1 MSTILFRE
9 IVFGPVH
16 SRRLGVSLGV
26 DLVTPKSCNM
36 NCVFCECGATR
47 ELKLKRESFK
57 DIDEVKNEI
66 LEAIKIVKPDYIT
79 FSGSGEPTLSKD
91 LGKIIE
97 WIKSNLEIKVCVI
110 TNSLLL
116 EDNEVVKELEKADL
130 IMPTLN
136 SVDNLIFKKINRP
149 SAQIDVSQVMR
160 GLENLSKKYK
170 GKIYIESFIIEGLN
184 DSNEHIEKMVAFL
197 KNINFTKLQLNT
209 LDRPGTENWVQP
221 ASYETMQRIKNKYL
235 ELGISNVEIVKEM
248 KELDKKIEVNEELLK
263 NMKEKRE
270 YSEKDLKKIFKI

>member
-1 MSTILFRE
+1 MFKH
-9 IVFGPVH
+9 VFGPVP

-184 DSNEHIEKMVAFL
+184 DSNEHTEKMVAFL

-209 LDRPGTENWVQP
+209 LDRSGTENWVQP

>member
-1 MSTILFRE
+1 MFKH
-9 IVFGPVH
+9 VFGPVP

-149 SAQIDVSQVMR
+149 PAQIDVSQVMR

-184 DSNEHIEKMVAFL
+184 DSNEHTEKMVAFL

>member
-1 MSTILFRE
+1 MFKH
-9 IVFGPVH
+9 VFGPVP

-57 DIDEVKNEI
+57 DIEEVKNEI

-184 DSNEHIEKMVAFL
+184 DSNEHTEKMVVFL

>member
-1 MSTILFRE
+1 MFKH
-9 IVFGPVH
+9 VFGPVP

-149 SAQIDVSQVMR
+149 SAQIDVSQVMK

-184 DSNEHIEKMVAFL
+184 DSNEHTEKMVAFL

-209 LDRPGTENWVQP
+209 LDRQGTENWVQP

>member
-1 MSTILFRE
+1 MFKH
-9 IVFGPVH
+9 VFGPVP

-184 DSNEHIEKMVAFL
+184 DSNEHTEKMVAFL

>member
-1 MSTILFRE
+1 MFKH
-9 IVFGPVH
+9 VFGPVP

-184 DSNEHIEKMVAFL
+184 DFNEHTEKMVAFL

>member
-1 MSTILFRE
+1 MFKH
-9 IVFGPVH
+9 VFGPVP

-36 NCVFCECGATR
+36 NCVFCECGATI

-184 DSNEHIEKMVAFL
+184 DSNEHTEKMVAFL

-209 LDRPGTENWVQP
+209 LDRPGTENWVQS

>member
-1 MSTILFRE
+1 MFKH
-9 IVFGPVH
+9 VFGPVP

-149 SAQIDVSQVMR
+149 SAQINVSQVMR

-184 DSNEHIEKMVAFL
+184 DSNEHTEKMVAFL

>member
-1 MSTILFRE
+1 MFKH
-9 IVFGPVH
+9 VFGPVP

-136 SVDNLIFKKINRP
+136 SMDNLIFKKINRP

-184 DSNEHIEKMVAFL
+184 DSNEHTEKMVAFL

-248 KELDKKIEVNEELLK
+248 KELDKKIEINEELLK

>member
-1 MSTILFRE
+1 MFKH
-9 IVFGPVH
+9 VFGPVP

-184 DSNEHIEKMVAFL
+184 DSNEHTEKMVAFL

-209 LDRPGTENWVQP
+209 LDRPGTENWVQS

>member
-1 MSTILFRE
+1 MFKH
-9 IVFGPVH
+9 VFGPVP

-184 DSNEHIEKMVAFL
+184 DSNEHTEKMVTFL

>member
-1 MSTILFRE
+1 MFKH
-9 IVFGPVH
+9 VFGPVP

-116 EDNEVVKELEKADL
+116 EDNEVVKELEKTDL

-184 DSNEHIEKMVAFL
+184 DSNEHTEKMVAFL

>member
-1 MSTILFRE
+1 MFKH
-9 IVFGPVH
+9 VFGPVP

-26 DLVTPKSCNM
+26 ELVTPKSCNM

-47 ELKLKRESFK
+47 ALKLKRESFK

-79 FSGSGEPTLSKD
+79 FSGSGEPTLSND

-184 DSNEHIEKMVAFL
+184 DSNEHTEKMVAFL

>member
-1 MSTILFRE
+1 MFKH
-9 IVFGPVH
+9 VFGPVP

-184 DSNEHIEKMVAFL
+184 DSNEHTEKMVAFL

-263 NMKEKRE
+263 NMKEIRE

>member
-1 MSTILFRE
+1 MFKH
-9 IVFGPVH
+9 VFGPVP

-116 EDNEVVKELEKADL
+116 EDNEVAKELEKADL

-184 DSNEHIEKMVAFL
+184 DSNEHTEKMVAFL

>member
-1 MSTILFRE
+1 MFKH
-9 IVFGPVH
+9 VFGPVP

-170 GKIYIESFIIEGLN
+170 GKIYIESFIIEELN
-184 DSNEHIEKMVAFL
+184 DSNEHTEKMVAFL

-209 LDRPGTENWVQP
+209 LDRAGTENWVQP

>member
-1 MSTILFRE
+1 MFKH
-9 IVFGPVH
+9 VFGPVP

-66 LEAIKIVKPDYIT
+66 LKAIKIVKPDYIT

-184 DSNEHIEKMVAFL
+184 DSNEHTEKMVAFL

>member
-1 MSTILFRE
+1 MFKH
-9 IVFGPVH
+9 VFGPVP

-184 DSNEHIEKMVAFL
+184 DSNEHTEKMAAFL

>member
-1 MSTILFRE
+1 MFKH
-9 IVFGPVH
+9 VFGPVP

-184 DSNEHIEKMVAFL
+184 DSNEHTEKMVAFL

-248 KELDKKIEVNEELLK
+248 KELDKKIEINEELLK

>member
-1 MSTILFRE
+1 MFKH
-9 IVFGPVH
+9 VFGPVP

-149 SAQIDVSQVMR
+149 SAQIDVSQVMK
-160 GLENLSKKYK
+160 GIENLSKKYK

-184 DSNEHIEKMVAFL
+184 DSNEHTEKMVAFL